1 MLNRWNS
8 LKPGFYEGINPVY
21 LPLMLVGAGAS
32 RPAGGRPRPA
42 YPPDFQ
48 GAGIPRRR
56 TDRGGVGRALGCG
69 RACPDCYGRAV
80 REGDRLK
87 AQVLLREAL
96 QPRRS
101 PYAQMPRQ
109 RRPKELGV
117 DAPGVPVQVDGKQ
130 EPLRSETAP
139 IRRSK
144 LLRPLDKRPR
154 FVVS

>member
-1 MLNRWNS
+1 VVWAAPS
-8 LKPGFYEGINPVY
+8 DVGEPV
-21 LPLMLVGAGAS
+21 LTP
-32 RPAGGRPRPA
+32 
-42 YPPDFQ
+42 
-48 GAGIPRRR
+48 
-56 TDRGGVGRALGCG
+56 T
-69 RACPDCYGRAV
+69 GRAV

-87 AQVLLREAL
+87 ARALLREAP

-109 RRPKELGV
+109 RRPKELVV

-144 LLRPLDKRPR
+144 LLRPLDKRTR
-154 FVVS
+154 FVVL